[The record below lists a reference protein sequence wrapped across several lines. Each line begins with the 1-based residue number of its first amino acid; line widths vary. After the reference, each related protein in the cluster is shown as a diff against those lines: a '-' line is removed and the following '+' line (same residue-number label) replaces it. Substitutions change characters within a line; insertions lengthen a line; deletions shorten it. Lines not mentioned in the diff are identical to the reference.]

1 MKVIAFNGSPRKEGN
16 TEQSLRMVLQEL
28 EAEGIDTEFIQLGG
42 RKVYGCLACGKCFEM
57 KNNRCARRDDEMNDF
72 IAKME
77 EADGIIIGSP
87 TYFSN
92 VSTEVKALIDRCGY
106 VNKANGGRILRGKAG
121 TAVVS
126 VRRAGATFVYSAINF
141 FFGIAEMN
149 IASSSYWNMTLSLQP
164 GDVQKDE
171 EGKMTFVTLGR
182 NMASLVKRTAGRRD
196 LLPTDEGMVSYEG

>member
-1 MKVIAFNGSPRKEGN
+1 MKVVAFNGSPRKNGN
-16 TEQSLRMVLQEL
+16 TAQSIGMVLEEL
-28 EAEGIDTEFIQLGG
+28 ESAGIETELIQLGG
-42 RKVYGCLACGKCFEM
+42 RKVFGCLACGKCFTM
-57 KNNRCARRDDEMNDF
+57 KNNRCARKDDDMNDL

-106 VNKANGGRILRGKAG
+106 VNKANSGNLLRGKTG

-126 VRRAGATFVYSAINF
+126 VRRSGASFVYSAINF

-149 IASSSYWNMTLSLQP
+149 IASSSYWNMTLSQHE
-164 GDVQKDE
+164 GDVQQDE
-171 EGKMTFVTLGR
+171 EGKRTFVTLGR
-182 NMASLVKRTAGRRD
+182 NMAKLMKQTAAS
-196 LLPTDEGMVSYEG
+196 TEVV